1 MISHFS
7 ALEETATKSTTPMA
21 SGASAPVLAFAVP
34 KSDLLRFGALPDDVK
49 EEVNVLLGV
58 MRAIAESGRVN
69 AACQQQAY
77 LFHGKRGFAWR
88 SLRRKWYAFQ
98 KDGWAALVDWSVAGS
113 DRAELPAEFVQWF
126 KALAEKNQ
134 RKTRP
139 AYRVFK
145 AMWHRGEAVP
155 GLAADLPRHI
165 LPPGCSYANLA
176 RKVADAFALTA
187 MRNGL
192 GAARAAHGPMILT
205 TRAGLWPMSHV
216 MIDDLWHDNFVI
228 YRGAP
233 VRVLEFDAI
242 EVFSACKIGWGTKP
256 RMQRED
262 GTMEGLQEKF
272 VRMLLAQ
279 VFFQHGFNPTRG
291 TTLMAEHGTAAV
303 REDLEKLL
311 FDRTDGKI
319 TVRRSGV
326 LGKEQAVKG
335 MFPGR
340 GGGNPRFKSPLES
353 LRNLIHNELGAL
365 PGQTGLDYTQLPEST
380 EGAKRHDIDMLK
392 AVAVLAQRNPER
404 AALIQLSLLQYHSQF
419 LPLLGDVYETIN
431 RRDWH
436 ALEGWSKCGFVVP
449 QLNDAGQWVA
459 PETLPATKRDVL
471 LALAKMDKG
480 YSREIKLSPRQVFNR
495 GLEQLEKIPAF
506 VVAEILGNDFA
517 REEKCERS
525 YFEFQDQELDPEPLQ
540 FESRI
545 TDPDGHER
553 ELASDRY
560 QVFVNPF
567 DLNQLFV
574 HDARGRHLGIA
585 RRAVRVSRADDE
597 GLKRQFGRGETR
609 LNDLLK
615 PIRARHADI
624 TRAATAR
631 NSHNAEVITGTL
643 PVTAEEK
650 DAARLVRREGKG
662 AAEAILA
669 DSEDGGSKLEDG
681 ATNEGSDF
689 LDALGGAG
697 E

>member
-1 MISHFS
+1 MISQFS
-7 ALEETATKSTTPMA
+7 ALEETATISNGA
-21 SGASAPVLAFAVP
+21 LCRLGASAPGLEFIVP
-34 KSDLLRFGALPDDVK
+34 KADLTRFGALPDDVK
-49 EEVNVLLGV
+49 DEVGVLLGV
-58 MRAIAESGRVN
+58 MKYIAAHGRVN
-69 AACQQQAY
+69 QACKEQGQ
-77 LFHGKRGFAWR
+77 LFHGKRGFSWQ

-98 KDGWAALVDWSVAGS
+98 KEGWTALVDWSVVGGQ
-113 DRAELPAEFVQWF
+113 REELSAAFVQWF

-145 AMWHRGEAVP
+145 AMWHRGEIIP
-155 GLAADLPRHI
+155 GLDNSLRRDVLPA
-165 LPPGCSYANLA
+165 GTSYANLA
-176 RKVADAFALTA
+176 RRVADAFALTA

-192 GAARAAHGPMILT
+192 GVARAAHGPMILT

-242 EVFSACKIGWGTKP
+242 DVFSACKIGWGTKP

-262 GTMEGLQEKF
+262 GSMEGLQEKF

-279 VFFQHGFNPTRG
+279 VFFQHGFNPERG

-311 FDRTDGKI
+311 FDRTGGKI
-319 TVRRSGV
+319 TVRRSGIT
-326 LGKEQAVKG
+326 GKEQAVKG

-353 LRNLIHNELGAL
+353 LRNLIHNELASL
-365 PGQTGLDYTQLPEST
+365 PGQTGLNYTALPEQTAGEVRHNT
-380 EGAKRHDIDMLK
+380 ELLK
-392 AVAVLAQRNPER
+392 AVAVLAERNPDR
-404 AALIQLSLLQYHSQF
+404 AALIKLSLLQYHSQF
-419 LPLLGDVYETIN
+419 LPLLGEVYETIN

-436 ALEGWSKCGFVVP
+436 DLEGWSKCGFIVP
-449 QLNDAGQWVA
+449 QLNDAGAWVSA
-459 PETLPATKRDVL
+459 ESLPVAKRDVL

-495 GLEQLEKIPAF
+495 GCEQLEKIPAF
-506 VVAEILGNDFA
+506 VVAEMLGNDFA
-517 REEKCERS
+517 REERIAHS
-525 YFEFQDQELDPEPLQ
+525 YFEFQDQELDPEPLR

-545 TDPDGHER
+545 TDPEGNER
-553 ELASDRY
+553 ELSQDKY

-597 GLKRQFGRGETR
+597 ALKRQFGRAEHR

-615 PIRARHADI
+615 PIRERHADL
-624 TRAATAR
+624 TREGAR
-631 NSHNAEVITGTL
+631 RNAHNADVIAGKPMT
-643 PVTAEEK
+643 VEEK
-650 DAARLVRREGKG
+650 ERARAMKNFSGDLGSLAEPEATTNPATETEEG
-662 AAEAILA
+662 
-669 DSEDGGSKLEDG
+669 DTFS
-681 ATNEGSDF
+681 TEG
-689 LDALGGAG
+689 LL
-697 E
+697 